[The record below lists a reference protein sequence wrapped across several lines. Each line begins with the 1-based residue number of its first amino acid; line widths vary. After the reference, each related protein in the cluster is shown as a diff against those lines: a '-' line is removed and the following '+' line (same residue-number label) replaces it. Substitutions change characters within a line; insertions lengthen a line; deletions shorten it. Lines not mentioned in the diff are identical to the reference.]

1 MEGEKKRPERPEE
14 NQSDSGPT
22 LPQPSKKSQSDP
34 SPKRQ
39 SSSGGRGPKAAGAGT
54 RPRPDVKAEARKVDP
69 DPASF
74 VAAAARANQDFF
86 DKLHA
91 AWQPLD
97 LGQSAHEAE
106 MELQQALAR
115 FDAPHQELERCEA
128 RAAYLRALRRL
139 HSPERQSA
147 QIAFA
152 FSRYLAAIRGLLSR
166 PDLDSLDPGLISA
179 LGESI
184 AWAGYYA
191 SQRPA
196 A

>member
-1 MEGEKKRPERPEE
+1 MEGDKNEPVGPEE
-14 NQSDSGPT
+14 NKKASAPA
-22 LPQPSKKSQSDP
+22 LPQPPKKSQP
-34 SPKRQ
+34 TAPRKRQ
-39 SSSGGRGPKAAGAGT
+39 AASKTSRPKPGSART
-54 RPRPDVKAEARKVDP
+54 RPRREVKAEARKVDA

-74 VAAAARANQDFF
+74 VAAAARAYRDFL
-86 DKLHA
+86 DKLEA
-91 AWQPLD
+91 AWHPLD

-106 MELQQALAR
+106 RELQQALAR

-128 RAAYLRALRRL
+128 RTAYLRAVRRL

-152 FSRYLAAIRGLLSR
+152 FSRYLAAIRELWGR
-166 PDLDSLDPGLISA
+166 PDLDSLDPSLISA